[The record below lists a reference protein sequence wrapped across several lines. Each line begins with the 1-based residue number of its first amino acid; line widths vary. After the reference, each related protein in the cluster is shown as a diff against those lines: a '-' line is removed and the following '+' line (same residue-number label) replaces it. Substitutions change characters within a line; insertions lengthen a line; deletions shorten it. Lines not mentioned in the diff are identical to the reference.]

1 MLVAQR
7 GAYIEAPR
15 TLGRGDTG
23 RRASVD
29 GHLEV
34 DSVEKFEPP
43 TPLDGSE
50 DERRR
55 KEQFQGPLT
64 LW

>member
-1 MLVAQR
+1 MAW
-7 GAYIEAPR
+7 
-15 TLGRGDTG
+15 GRGDTG

-34 DSVEKFEPP
+34 DSVEKFEPL

-55 KEQFQGPLT
+55 KEQFQGQEDFSHFGEL
-64 LW
+64 LHSVSV